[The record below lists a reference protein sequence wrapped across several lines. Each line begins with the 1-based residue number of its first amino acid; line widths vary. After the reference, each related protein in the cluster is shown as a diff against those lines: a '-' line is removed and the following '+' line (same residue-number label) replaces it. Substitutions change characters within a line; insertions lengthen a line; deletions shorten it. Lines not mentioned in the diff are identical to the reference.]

1 MAYWAGRRTGSAATH
16 VYQEMEFAGLDIER
30 FEQCFQ
36 TLIKRHPMLRA
47 MVMPD
52 GMQQILE
59 EVPPYPVRMADASA
73 CSEAERVSRLDDI
86 RQVMSQ
92 TIHTGSWPMFA
103 IEATRLPEGLTRLHI
118 SFDLMIADA
127 LSFRII
133 LEELAALYAGTA
145 QLPPLEATF
154 RDYVLSL
161 LSVTSADR
169 YRMAQT
175 YWQGRLPRLPAGPQL
190 PVAVSQGLKRQEFKR
205 WKAVLPARLWSK
217 LSAAARRRGLTSSAL
232 LLACYAEV
240 LALYAKQPHF
250 LLNLTLFNRLPL
262 HPQMEHLVGDFTTI
276 SLLEVDY
283 RNLFLLAA
291 GLNSSRSVCGP
302 ISITAFTAASV

>member
-1 MAYWAGRRTGSAATH
+1 
-16 VYQEMEFAGLDIER
+16 
-30 FEQCFQ
+30 
-36 TLIKRHPMLRA
+36 
-47 MVMPD
+47 
-52 GMQQILE
+52 
-59 EVPPYPVRMADASA
+59 
-73 CSEAERVSRLDDI
+73 
-86 RQVMSQ
+86 
-92 TIHTGSWPMFA
+92 MFA

-175 YWQGRLPRLPAGPQL
+175 YWQGRLPRLPVGPQL

-205 WKAVLPARLWSK
+205 WKAVLLLPGSGRSC
-217 LSAAARRRGLTSSAL
+217 RRQHADG
-232 LLACYAEV
+232 
-240 LALYAKQPHF
+240 
-250 LLNLTLFNRLPL
+250 
-262 HPQMEHLVGDFTTI
+262 G
-276 SLLEVDY
+276 
-283 RNLFLLAA
+283 
-291 GLNSSRSVCGP
+291 
-302 ISITAFTAASV
+302 